1 MGFRFRRTVS
11 VLPGVHL
18 NLSKS
23 GGSVSLGRKGA
34 MVNVGHGQE
43 TVSLGIPGTG
53 LGYRT
58 SSGGAILILIALAAM
73 VAVAWYFQPELVRGL
88 LHRWQP
94 QWF

>member
-18 NLSKS
+18 NMSKS
-23 GGSVSLGRKGA
+23 GGSVSIGKKGA
-34 MVNVGHGQE
+34 MLNLGRGGE

-58 SSGGAILILIALAAM
+58 SRGGFMLLLLLLAGLLAAI
-73 VAVAWYFQPELVRGL
+73 WLFDPDLLRPL

-94 QWF
+94 HWF